1 MTSLKERVNQKSQEA
16 SNNEPKRNPEIDAK
30 IDRYMKDHP
39 ERVEYLKTV
48 PREHLERKA
57 MLQDAMKYHARLERQ
72 SVEESAVQKFLKE
85 NPEIAEKIEQKIVNV
100 PDEQKQKARLNLG
113 RREATKTALKI
124 T

>member
-1 MTSLKERVNQKSQEA
+1 MTSLKDRVNQKSQDA
-16 SNNEPKRNPEIDAK
+16 NNNEPKRNPEIDAK

-39 ERVEYLKTV
+39 ERVKYIQSV
-48 PREHLERKA
+48 PRDHLERKA
-57 MLQDAMKYHARLERQ
+57 MLQDALKYHARLERQ
-72 SVEESAVQKFLKE
+72 SIEESAVKKFLKE
-85 NPEIAEKIEQKIVNV
+85 NPDIAEAIEQKIAKV

>member
-1 MTSLKERVNQKSQEA
+1 MTSLKTRVSQKSQEA
-16 SNNEPKRNPEIDAK
+16 SNQDPKRNPEIDAK

-39 ERVEYLKTV
+39 ERVDYLKTV

-57 MLQDAMKYHARLERQ
+57 MLQDALKYASRLERQ

-85 NPEIAEKIEQKIVNV
+85 NPDIAEKIEQKIVNV